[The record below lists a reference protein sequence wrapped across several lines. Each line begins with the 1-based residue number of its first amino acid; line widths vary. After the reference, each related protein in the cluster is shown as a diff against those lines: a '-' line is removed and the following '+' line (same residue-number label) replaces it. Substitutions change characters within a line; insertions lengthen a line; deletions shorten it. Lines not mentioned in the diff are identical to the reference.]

1 MAARRQ
7 GGPRPP
13 GGGGLPG
20 HLRQGELLR
29 RGDGPRPVDREEDQ
43 AGAAGD
49 RQGPRHPAA
58 GHQRPALHAQGGRAG
73 PRRAPVHP
81 DRLAAERDQPLPLQR
96 RRLLP
101 EELRGDAR
109 AVRRHA
115 RGLRQHAAGRR
126 AVRGDVHRGRR
137 PHAPVPAA
145 RGRGRDLL
153 VREGGRAR
161 AAQALADRHP
171 RPRAQAGRLRGRD
184 HHADGLPGVLPR
196 GRRLHQLGQ
205 GPGHPRRPRPW
216 LGRRLAG
223 RLRDGHH
230 RPRPAGPR
238 PDLRAVPQPRARLH
252 ARRRHRLRRP
262 PPRRGHPVRVGE
274 VRRGAGQ
281 PDRHLRDD
289 QGQGR
294 DQGRRPRARP
304 PVLGRRRADQ
314 AHAPGRH
321 GQGHPAVGDLRPGPR
336 ALQGGRGV
344 PGPLRVRPGRRRGR
358 RPGPQARGPEAAVGR
373 ARRRRDHRPAPADRQ
388 RADHAPRVRRRGDHA
403 VRLPDL
409 RDARPAQDGLPGPA
423 QPHRHRRRAAQ
434 HRDQRQGADRPRRD
448 QQGPHRQGHLRPA
461 GPR

>member
-7 GGPRPP
+7 GGPRAP
-13 GGGGLPG
+13 GGRRLPG

-29 RGDGPRPVDREEDQ
+29 RGDGPRAVHREEDP
-43 AGAAGD
+43 AGAAGH

-81 DRLAAERDQPLPLQR
+81 DRLPAQRDQPLPLQR

-101 EELRGDAR
+101 QERRRDAR
-109 AVRRHA
+109 AVHRPA
-115 RGLRQHAAGRR
+115 RGVRQHAAGRR
-126 AVRGDVHRGRR
+126 AVRGHVHRGRR
-137 PHAPVPAA
+137 PHAALPAA
-145 RGRGRDLL
+145 RGGGRDLL
-153 VREGGRAR
+153 VRQGGRAG
-161 AAQALADRHP
+161 AAQALAGRHP

-184 HHADGLPGVLPR
+184 HLPDGLPGVLPR

-216 LGRRLAG
+216 FGRRLAG

-262 PPRRGHPVRVGE
+262 PPRRGHPLRVGE

-289 QGQGR
+289 QGEGR
-294 DQGRRPRARP
+294 RQGRRPRARP
-304 PVLGRRRADQ
+304 PLLRGRRADQ
-314 AHAPGRH
+314 ADAAGRD
-321 GQGHPAVGDLRPGPR
+321 GQGHPAVGDLRSQAR
-336 ALQGGRGV
+336 ALQGGRRSSA
-344 PGPLRVRPGRRRGR
+344 PATSPT
-358 RPGPQARGPEAAVGR
+358 R
-373 ARRRRDHRPAPADRQ
+373 ARPRSSTRPASSRASSGSGACTPPASSS
-388 RADHAPRVRRRGDHA
+388 
-403 VRLPDL
+403 
-409 RDARPAQDGLPGPA
+409 
-423 QPHRHRRRAAQ
+423 
-434 HRDQRQGADRPRRD
+434 
-448 QQGPHRQGHLRPA
+448 A
-461 GPR
+461 GTR

>member
-1 MAARRQ
+1 MAAGRQ

-13 GGGGLPG
+13 GGRGLPG

-73 PRRAPVHP
+73 PRRAAVHP
-81 DRLAAERDQPLPLQR
+81 DRLAAERDQPLPVQR

-115 RGLRQHAAGRR
+115 RGLRQHPARRR

-153 VREGGRAR
+153 VRQGGRAR
-161 AAQALADRHP
+161 AAQALARAASP
-171 RPRAQAGRLRGRD
+171 TTCASRPTTRSGSSRQMGFPGYFLVV
-184 HHADGLPGVLPR
+184 ADFINWAKDQGIRV
-196 GRRLHQLGQ
+196 
-205 GPGHPRRPRPW
+205 GPGPW
-216 LGRRLAG
+216 LGGRLAG

-262 PPRRGHPVRVGE
+262 PPRRGHPLRVGE

-281 PDRHLRDD
+281 PDRHLRHD

-304 PVLGRRRADQ
+304 PLLGGRRADQ
-314 AHAPGRH
+314 AHAAGRH
-321 GQGHPAVGDLRPGPR
+321 GQGHPAVGHLRPEPR

-344 PGPLRVRPGRRRGR
+344 PRPLRVRPGRGRGR
-358 RPGPQARGPEAAVGR
+358 RPGPQARGPQAAVGR
-373 ARRRRDHRPAPADRQ
+373 ARGRRDHRPATR
-388 RADHAPRVRRRGDHA
+388 
-403 VRLPDL
+403 
-409 RDARPAQDGLPGPA
+409 
-423 QPHRHRRRAAQ
+423 
-434 HRDQRQGADRPRRD
+434 
-448 QQGPHRQGHLRPA
+448 
-461 GPR
+461 